1 MRQPGGDAWYSVGAP
16 HGGAYWSGAQLDRQ
30 CKCRCDATQ
39 LATRLREFSRRQK
52 SKLMHFRQAPLGG
65 SHVNSGIDPGIRRD
79 TEFSVE

>member
-30 CKCRCDATQ
+30 CKCRCDA
-39 LATRLREFSRRQK
+39 LNWRLDFPCRQM
-52 SKLMHFRQAPLGG
+52 SKVMHLRQPPLCG
-65 SHVNSGIDPGIRRD
+65 SHVNFGIDPGIRRD